1 MGEATTRNYP
11 ESKNLDLIKKSILV
25 NNLKQLE
32 RLRKT
37 HKLIKLENTGTPGE
51 LAQKLHISA
60 RQTYLVLE
68 QLREMD
74 APLHFNRKTRT
85 YYYKHA
91 YELTI
96 NISIQVLARDKL
108 MNIYAGSSVSNYIE
122 SLQGSCSKPN
132 YLSYIKSKLDLVG

>member
-1 MGEATTRNYP
+1 M
-11 ESKNLDLIKKSILV
+11 

-37 HKLIKLENTGTPGE
+37 HKLIQLENTGTPAE
-51 LAQKLHISA
+51 LAQKLHIST

-68 QLREMD
+68 QLKEMD
-74 APLHFNRKTRT
+74 APLRFNRKSRT
-85 YYYKHA
+85 YYYKYD

-96 NISIQVLARDKL
+96 HISIQVLARDKL
-108 MNIYAGSSVSNYIE
+108 MNIYAGRRMSNYIE

-132 YLSYIKSKLDLVG
+132 YLSYIKSKLDPVG